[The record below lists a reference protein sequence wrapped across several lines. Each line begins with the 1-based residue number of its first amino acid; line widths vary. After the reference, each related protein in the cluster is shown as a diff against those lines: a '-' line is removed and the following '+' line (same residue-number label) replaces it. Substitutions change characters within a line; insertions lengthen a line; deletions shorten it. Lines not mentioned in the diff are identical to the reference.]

1 MDLAVT
7 FADQATQWSDSRD
20 RAAQTVGAVGALQVM
35 LRVGRSLVDVP
46 ATPRR
51 PLEELWQ

>member
-1 MDLAVT
+1 VT

-20 RAAQTVGAVGALQVM
+20 KVAETVQALGTLQVV

-51 PLEELWQ
+51 PLDELWM